1 MRVRCL
7 LCLVGLLAL
16 AALPGAGVA
25 DDSGAGE
32 ASDAAIDFE
41 RDVQP
46 IFTERCVDC
55 HGVETSEAGLRL
67 DRRSRALAGG
77 DSGVV
82 IVPEEPDDSLLF
94 QYVSGVDPESVMPPD
109 GEPLS
114 DQQVAVIRGWIEQ
127 GAEWPA
133 SADAAPERVDH
144 WAFQPIQQG
153 DFPQLNVAG
162 DAEHEIDAFVRA
174 RLESAGVQ
182 PSSEADRHTL
192 IKRLY
197 YDLLGL
203 VPESD
208 AVDQFVN
215 DSAPDAWNQL
225 VDELL
230 DSPHFGERWGRHWL
244 DTARYA
250 DSDGYEKDRP
260 RYNAWKYRDW
270 VIDAINADMPFDQF
284 TTEQLAGD
292 LLPDPTP
299 DQLLATAFH
308 RQTLT
313 NTEGGTDQ
321 EEFRVAAIMD
331 RVETLGTAWLGLT
344 VGCARC
350 HSHKYDPLT
359 QHEYYELFAF
369 FNNGDEVNTTVATS
383 EESMAAYT
391 LAKAEYDSRL
401 AELLEPLAAAKDALR
416 PEFADWEATERARVK
431 DAAAEFQVIEA
442 TRVESVESATLE
454 TLDDGAFLVSGER
467 PVTDI
472 YNITAPLT
480 SENVTAFRLEVLQ
493 HESLPAGGPGR
504 ADHGNF
510 VLSEITF
517 QAVEEG
523 AVDAEPVI
531 MELRAARADFSQNNF
546 DPAKAIDGTEDATGW
561 AISPQMGKSH
571 FAIFYLSDESIAA
584 LADMQSPVVT
594 ARLSQQYESSPHTI
608 GCFRLSAMSGLDE
621 ESLGL
626 PENVRTLLTVESGE
640 RNEQQQLELFDYF
653 AGLNPDVRSHQE
665 AVDEFKKTEPFKPEM
680 TVRVIQERP
689 SNPRTTHLLKR
700 GDFLQPL
707 VEVQPGVFSVLH
719 EIQAGED
726 GQAPS
731 RLDLAHWIVSAE
743 NPLTPRVAVNHVW
756 RHLFGRG
763 LVNTANDFGVRGET
777 PTHPELLDWL
787 AGEYIRLGWSRKAL
801 IRTIVLSQT
810 YRRSSQHRT
819 ELSEVDPQN
828 QLLYRQNR
836 VRVEA
841 ETVRDLYLSAS
852 GLLDPRVGG
861 PSVFPTL
868 PPGIAELSYA
878 NNFRWGDST
887 WNDRPDRPGGVA
899 PRDDVYRR
907 GVYTFFKR
915 TAAHPTLVTFDCPDA
930 NVTCVERTS
939 SNTPLQALATLNN
952 QVFVNAA
959 RSLARR
965 GLDVANLDHTERISL
980 IFRLCIVRPS
990 TESERNSFVGF
1001 FQHAREYYDQH
1012 PDAATAFAADS
1023 TPDGVSTAE
1032 YAAWIAVSR
1041 MIMNLDE
1048 FITRE

>member
-1 MRVRCL
+1 MTIRCL

-16 AALPGAGVA
+16 PPLTRIHAA
-25 DDSGAGE
+25 DDPGE
-32 ASDAAIDFE
+32 GSVSADAIDFE
-41 RDVQP
+41 RDIQP
-46 IFTERCVDC
+46 VFAERCVEC
-55 HGVETSEAGLRL
+55 HGVEMSEAGLRL

-77 DSGVV
+77 DSGIV
-82 IVPEEPDDSLLF
+82 IVPGEPDDSLLF
-94 QYVSGVDPESVMPPD
+94 QYVSGADPDSVMPPD
-109 GEPLS
+109 GKPLS
-114 DQQVAVIRGWIEQ
+114 DQQIAAIRDWIEQ
-127 GAEWPA
+127 GAEWPV

-153 DFPQLNVAG
+153 DFTELNNTG
-162 DAEHEIDAFVRA
+162 EIEHKIDAFVRA
-174 RLESAGVQ
+174 RLESAGIQ
-182 PSSEADRHTL
+182 PSPEADRHTL

-197 YDLLGL
+197 YDLWGL
-203 VPESD
+203 LPEPD

-215 DSAPDAWNQL
+215 DPAADAWEQL
-225 VDELL
+225 VDKLL

-244 DTARYA
+244 DMARYA

-260 RYNAWKYRDW
+260 RYNAWRYRDW

-284 TTEQLAGD
+284 TIEQLAGD

-359 QHEYYELFAF
+359 QREYYELFAF

-391 LAKAEYDSRL
+391 LAKAAYDSRL
-401 AELLEPLAAAKDALR
+401 AELLEPLTAAKDALR
-416 PEFADWEATERARVK
+416 PGFADWEVAERERVIA
-431 DAAAEFQVIEA
+431 AAAEFHVLDVVLA
-442 TRVESVESATLE
+442 ESEQGATLE
-454 TLDDGAFLVSGER
+454 IQDDGSLLVAGER

-472 YNITAPLT
+472 YNVTVALTA
-480 SENVTAFRLEVLQ
+480 SDVTAFRLETLQ
-493 HESLPAGGPGR
+493 HTSLPASGPGR

-510 VLSEITF
+510 VLSEFTI
-517 QAVEEG
+517 QAVDEG
-523 AVDAEPVI
+523 AVDAAAVAL
-531 MELRAARADFSQNNF
+531 ELSGARADFAQDKF
-546 DPAKAIDGTEDATGW
+546 DPSKAIDGIEDATGW

-571 FAIFYLSDESIAA
+571 YAIFYLSDESIAA
-584 LADMQSPVVT
+584 VAAMQSPVVT
-594 ARLSQQYESSPHTI
+594 ARLSQQYASSPYTI

-626 PENVRTLLTVESGE
+626 PENVRKLLVVAPDE
-640 RNEQQQLELFDYF
+640 RNEQQQTELFDYF
-653 AGLNPDVRSHQE
+653 AGLDPNVQSLQKE
-665 AVDEFKKTEPFKPEM
+665 VDAFKSSEPFKPEM

-689 SNPRTTHLLKR
+689 SNPRATHLLKR

-707 VEVQPGVFSVLH
+707 GEVQPGVFSVLH
-719 EIQAGED
+719 EIQVRED
-726 GQAPS
+726 GHTPG
-731 RLDLAHWIVSAE
+731 RLDLAHWIVSPE
-743 NPLTPRVAVNHVW
+743 NPLTPRVAVNHIW

-763 LVNTANDFGVRGET
+763 LVGTMNDFGVRGAT

-801 IRTIVLSQT
+801 IRTVVLSQT
-810 YRRSSQHRT
+810 YRRSSQHRL
-819 ELSEVDPQN
+819 ELADVDPQN

-878 NNFRWGDST
+878 NNFKWGDST
-887 WNDRPDRPGGVA
+887 WNDRPDRPAGVS
-899 PRDDVYRR
+899 PRDDIYRR
-907 GVYTFFKR
+907 GIYTFFKR

-952 QVFVNAA
+952 QVFVDAA

-965 GLDVANLDHTERISL
+965 GLEHSGLDDAERIAL
-980 IFRLCIVRPS
+980 IFSLCMVRPS
-990 TESERNSFVGF
+990 AESERDSFLGLL
-1001 FQHAREYYDQH
+1001 QLAQQYYDEH

-1023 TPDGVSTAE
+1023 TPDEVSTAE
-1032 YAAWIAVSR
+1032 YAAWITVSR
-1041 MIMNLDE
+1041 MILNLDE
-1048 FITRE
+1048 FISRE